1 VDISFDKYIVAKKY
15 LRGMHFMLKEFAWK
29 VFESTG
35 SIDTYILLKEIEEKS
50 RVAEETEATKDEVA
64 ISKN

>member
-1 VDISFDKYIVAKKY
+1 M
-15 LRGMHFMLKEFAWK
+15 LREFAWK

-35 SIDTYILLKEIEEKS
+35 NIDTYIFLKEIEEKN
-50 RVAEETEATKDEVA
+50 RIAEETEAVKDEVA

>member
-1 VDISFDKYIVAKKY
+1 M
-15 LRGMHFMLKEFAWK
+15 LREFAWK

-35 SIDTYILLKEIEEKS
+35 DIDSYIFLKEIEEKN
-50 RVAEETEATKDEVA
+50 RIAQEAEAAKDEVA

>member
-1 VDISFDKYIVAKKY
+1 
-15 LRGMHFMLKEFAWK
+15 MLKEFAWK